1 MMRPELVEELRV
13 LKEYNRFLNEEG
25 MKRLIFLWGWKDRED
40 KEARKNG
47 M

>member
-1 MMRPELVEELRV
+1 MDEVFREELRV

-25 MKRLIFLWGWKDRED
+25 MKRLIFLWGWKE
-40 KEARKNG
+40 KEEEEAKEEG